1 MRRSTRHRLVCVPAP
16 AFALSHVCCA
26 APVADPTTGQLQ
38 KSAELSQ
45 QVKPLVNP
53 VALTTLPSG
62 MLCVADPP
70 TLQCFEPTGMMVGY
84 VGQVGTLIGQYT
96 GMAGITSDAEHIY
109 VLDAHNHCV
118 TMHRATDMM
127 PLKKIGSRGSGN
139 GQFHHHNWGSDL
151 VLDGQGRLYVSDCN
165 NDRVSVFS
173 TELDFK
179 YQLRGFSKPG
189 SVAYGNSQLF
199 VRCGGEIYVLNV
211 NSRKVVRKMVVQGRL
226 EGVAFFRDHASARHE
241 RIESGHHHTRW
252 CCGGPCRPSRQGRK
266 VPHAHVRGSDSDP
279 ALRSR

>member
-1 MRRSTRHRLVCVPAP
+1 
-16 AFALSHVCCA
+16 
-26 APVADPTTGQLQ
+26 
-38 KSAELSQ
+38 
-45 QVKPLVNP
+45 
-53 VALTTLPSG
+53 
-62 MLCVADPP
+62 VADPP

-226 EGVAFFRDHASARHE
+226 EGVAFFRDHLLVTSASKVDIITPDGVVAGRVDLADK
-241 RIESGHHHTRW
+241 GVKFLTRM
-252 CCGGPCRPSRQGRK
+252 CVDPTQTLLYVLDRQSRK
-266 VPHAHVRGSDSDP
+266 VHC
-279 ALRSR
+279 LRHTT